1 MTIGFGYLR
10 SIAVVHTVVPA
21 IGSYTQSY
29 ISACCFLRGMAC
41 ASVGLCANRGAADEK
56 LVLIHDVQS
65 YVYTIAS
72 PVAVVLASS
81 EAEPMV
87 AC

>member
-1 MTIGFGYLR
+1 MV
-10 SIAVVHTVVPA
+10 AVSFWEWYVRPLAFRV
-21 IGSYTQSY
+21 
-29 ISACCFLRGMAC
+29 
-41 ASVGLCANRGAADEK
+41 NRGATDEK

-72 PVAVVLASS
+72 PAAVQLAK
-81 EAEPMV
+81 AERMV

>member
-1 MTIGFGYLR
+1 LALVPKAISVL
-10 SIAVVHTVVPA
+10 AVSSGTV
-21 IGSYTQSY
+21 
-29 ISACCFLRGMAC
+29 C

-72 PVAVVLASS
+72 PAAVVLASH

>member
-1 MTIGFGYLR
+1 ML
-10 SIAVVHTVVPA
+10 AV
-21 IGSYTQSY
+21 SS
-29 ISACCFLRGMAC
+29 GMAC

-72 PVAVVLASS
+72 PAAVVLAK
-81 EAEPMV
+81 AEPMV